1 MDVCGLFDEI
11 QKVIP
16 NLVVVSLC
24 DEVRPLVVKNS
35 AANWLIKTSKW

>member
-11 QKVIP
+11 QKIIP

-24 DEVRPLVVKNS
+24 DEVRPLVVFKDL
-35 AANWLIKTSKW
+35 AYHLTACI